1 MANLTKVRDA
11 KPRVP
16 LTEGKVV
23 TSRFTYAL
31 VLYACLLS
39 SCGGGGGGLGCVV
52 SGGTSGTCS
61 DLSLP
66 PPPPPPTNAGGVWEG
81 STFID
86 QSGLAF
92 ETIGVV
98 TENNG
103 EARFVN
109 EQGQQFILSGVSGTG
124 GNISATIT
132 AISPIG
138 FTFIDG
144 STVTT
149 GTLTGTLVERGSL
162 DGNWSLNTGETGTI
176 TMSYN
181 NLYDRGSDLAR
192 MLGTWEDS
200 FGVVYSVDAVGDIFA
215 QDAFGCVYDG
225 AVTIINAS
233 YNAYQVALTVSNCPG
248 VDGNYSGLGVLSDD
262 VGTDDAFVVQ
272 LDNSQLIITDVLLKL

>member
-1 MANLTKVRDA
+1 
-11 KPRVP
+11 
-16 LTEGKVV
+16 V

-66 PPPPPPTNAGGVWEG
+66 PTPPPPTNAGGVWEG
-81 STFID
+81 STFND
-86 QSGLAF
+86 QAGLTF

-109 EQGQQFILSGVSGTG
+109 DQDQQFILSGVSGTG
-124 GNISATIT
+124 GSISATLT
-132 AISPIG
+132 AIAPLG
-138 FTFIDG
+138 FTFLDG
-144 STVTT
+144 STVST
-149 GTLTGTLVERGSL
+149 GTLTGTVVERTSLSGS
-162 DGNWSLNTGETGTI
+162 WSLNTGESGTV
-176 TMSYN
+176 TLGYN
-181 NLYDRGSDLAR
+181 NLYERGSDLDR
-192 MLGTWEDS
+192 MVGTWADS
-200 FGVVYSVDAVGDIFA
+200 FGVVYSVDAIGDVFA

-233 YNAYQVALTVSNCPG
+233 YNAYRVALTVSNCPG
-248 VDGNYSGLGVLSDD
+248 ADGNYSGLGVLSDD
-262 VGTDDAFVVQ
+262 LGMDDAFVVQ
-272 LDNSQLIITDVLLKL
+272 LDNGQFIITDVLLKM